1 MNIALIVFAGSG
13 SRIHSDIPKQFIRI
27 NDIEMV
33 VYTIKKFNE
42 NPNIDEIVLVTAK
55 EYVPY
60 VETLVNKY
68 ELNRVKKIV
77 EGGDTRQESVRLGL
91 ESLDYDEDDNIL
103 IHDGDRPLVS
113 NAIINNA
120 LHHLQEFKAVC
131 PILQP
136 EERFEE
142 ISNSGRKAV
151 IDNKQVDIQTPQGF
165 KFGLINE
172 AHQNKKYQE
181 FADDIGLV
189 ELEVEVKYFDGEKE
203 NFKVTEDRDLE
214 FLDKMLQ

>member
-60 VETLVNKY
+60 VETLVSKY
-68 ELNRVKKIV
+68 ELNKVKKIV

>member
-13 SRIHSDIPKQFIRI
+13 SRIHSDLPKQFIRI

-60 VETLVNKY
+60 VESIVAKY
-68 ELNRVKKIV
+68 ELNKVVKIV
-77 EGGDTRQESVRLGL
+77 EGGDTRQDSVRLGL
-91 ESLDYDEDDNIL
+91 EAIDYDKDDNIL

-120 LHHLQEFKAVC
+120 LHHLQEYKAVC
-131 PILQP
+131 PILDKN
-136 EERFEE
+136 ERYAE
-142 ISNSGRKAV
+142 ISNCGRQATV
-151 IDNKQVDIQTPQGF
+151 DNKSVDIQTPQGF
-165 KFGLINE
+165 KFALIKQ
-172 AHQNKKYQE
+172 AHIDKKYQE

-189 ELEVEVKYFDGEKE
+189 ELEVEVKYFDGEKD

>member
-60 VETLVNKY
+60 VETLVTKY
-68 ELNRVKKIV
+68 ELNKVKKIV

-91 ESLDYDEDDNIL
+91 ESIDYEEDDNIL

-120 LHHLQEFKAVC
+120 LHHLQESKAVC
-131 PILQP
+131 PILQQ

-142 ISNSGRKAV
+142 ISNSGRQAIV
-151 IDNKQVDIQTPQGF
+151 DNKKVDIQTPQGF

>member
-60 VETLVNKY
+60 VETLVSKY
-68 ELNRVKKIV
+68 ELNKVKKIV

-91 ESLDYDEDDNIL
+91 ESIDYDEDDNIL

>member
-60 VETLVNKY
+60 VETLVTKY
-68 ELNRVKKIV
+68 ELNKVKKIV

-91 ESLDYDEDDNIL
+91 ESIDYDEDDNIL

-120 LHHLQEFKAVC
+120 LHHLQESKAVC
-131 PILQP
+131 PILQQ

-165 KFGLINE
+165 KFGLIKE

-203 NFKVTEDRDLE
+203 NFKVTEDCDLE

>member
-13 SRIHSDIPKQFIRI
+13 SRIHSEVPKQFIRI
-27 NDIEMV
+27 NDVEMV
-33 VYTIKKFNE
+33 VYTIKKFND
-42 NPNIDEIVLVTAK
+42 NPNIDELVLVTAK

-60 VETLVNKY
+60 VETLVTKY
-68 ELNRVKKIV
+68 ELNKVKKIV

-91 ESLDYDEDDNIL
+91 EALDYDENDNIL

-131 PILQP
+131 PILKQ
-136 EERFEE
+136 EERYEE
-142 ISNSGRKAV
+142 ISNCGRVAV
-151 IDNKQVDIQTPQGF
+151 LDNIKVDIQTPQGF
-165 KFGLINE
+165 KFALIKQ
-172 AHQNKKYQE
+172 AHIDKKYQE
-181 FADDIGLV
+181 FADDIGLI
-189 ELEVEVKYFDGEKE
+189 EFEVEVKYFDGEKD

>member
-13 SRIHSDIPKQFIRI
+13 SRIHSEVPKQFIRI
-27 NDIEMV
+27 NDVEMV
-33 VYTIKKFNE
+33 VYTIKKFND
-42 NPNIDEIVLVTAK
+42 NPNIDELVLVTAK

-60 VETLVNKY
+60 VETLVTKY
-68 ELNRVKKIV
+68 ELNKVKKIV

-91 ESLDYDEDDNIL
+91 EALDYDENDNIL

-131 PILQP
+131 PILKQ
-136 EERFEE
+136 EERYEE
-142 ISNSGRKAV
+142 ISNCGRVAV
-151 IDNKQVDIQTPQGF
+151 LDNIKVDIQTPQGF
-165 KFGLINE
+165 KFALIKQ
-172 AHQNKKYQE
+172 AHIDKKYQE
-181 FADDIGLV
+181 FADDISLI
-189 ELEVEVKYFDGEKE
+189 EFEVEVKYFDGEKD

>member
-1 MNIALIVFAGSG
+1 M
-13 SRIHSDIPKQFIRI
+13 
-27 NDIEMV
+27 
-33 VYTIKKFNE
+33 
-42 NPNIDEIVLVTAK
+42 TAK

-131 PILQP
+131 PILQQ
-136 EERFEE
+136 EDRFEE
-142 ISNSGRKAV
+142 ISNSGRQAV
-151 IDNKQVDIQTPQGF
+151 VDNKQVDIQTPQGF
-165 KFGLINE
+165 KFGLINK
-172 AHQNKKYQE
+172 AHQNKKYQK